1 MLRASSLSSTLP
13 SSRRALRR
21 CCLGYIPLVFGSTQA
36 RFFIRPADRNVEI
49 IVDAQERKD
58 VSRKYASQARL
69 ARSKAPGKD
78 GSHLVTEDTKGE
90 YVAQIERL
98 VRDPPSYPAPPYRR
112 LPLKPLQWG
121 NKRKATLYPNSKPPQ
136 SPSEDDAEGEDQ
148 EALDITPPNPDTPY
162 YHHLHVLASTQ
173 SETEAWASYTQ
184 LLKLP
189 TPESFPADVPIALP
203 NLHRLCRLLS
213 RSKPKNRTV
222 FLRLLSVMYLIYR
235 SGGQLQVFHW
245 NALIDCAG
253 KGLRKPRM
261 EDFKLALDVFTD
273 MITGKPPG
281 ATYSPSEYRA
291 MPGLGQPIEPDIVTY
306 TTLLNIAAKT
316 LQGHA
321 LRQAT
326 SLLRSSGLAP
336 NRITHLCLM
345 AYYTS
350 TRDLNGVRS
359 TLIQM
364 HSRGLELGIDG
375 ANSCMWAYAHR
386 RLDIVRDIY
395 RILRH
400 SIIPEPNVEE
410 IASLK
415 RKLEEE
421 ETIII
426 PEGMRPNE
434 ITFTSMIQCMAY
446 NGDLDAALDAFY
458 DMMTTDNVEVG
469 AALQPDADGVLKP
482 VPYNATHAIYRALFL
497 GFARHGDHMV
507 DGLASRL
514 QQKRPWSLDALQSI
528 YDTFI
533 MMPGDD
539 VPTKT
544 TIYWLM
550 VAFNKVSGQDL
561 VCMRQV
567 WTEMVER
574 FNGPWGGPD
583 NRLQRMHRSLD
594 LPDEEAKSY
603 LQELEHYSD
612 NSGGWRE
619 SDWL

>member
-1 MLRASSLSSTLP
+1 MLKASSLSSTLP
-13 SSRRALRR
+13 SSRRALRI
-21 CCLGYIPLVFGSTQA
+21 CYLGYIPLVFGWTQ
-36 RFFIRPADRNVEI
+36 IRSFVRPTDRNVEI
-49 IVDAQERKD
+49 IVDAQERKK

-69 ARSKAPGKD
+69 ERSTTPGKG
-78 GSHLVTEDTKGE
+78 GSRSVTNDSQGE
-90 YVAQIERL
+90 YVAQMERL

-121 NKRKATLYPNSKPPQ
+121 IKKKVMSHPRCNFPHSA
-136 SPSEDDAEGEDQ
+136 SEDEADGGEGQ
-148 EALDITPPNPDTPY
+148 DITPPNPDIPY

-189 TPESFPADVPIALP
+189 APESFPENIPIPFP

-213 RSKPKNRTV
+213 RSKPKNRTL

-281 ATYSPSEYRA
+281 ATYSPSEYRV
-291 MPGLGQPIEPDIVTY
+291 MSGLGEPIQPDIITY

-321 LRQAT
+321 LRQAI
-326 SLLRSSGLAP
+326 SLLRSSGLSP

-350 TRDLNGVRS
+350 TRDLNGIRG

-375 ANSCMWAYAHR
+375 VNSCMWAFAHR

-400 SIIPEPNVEE
+400 SISPEPNVEE

-415 RKLEEE
+415 QKLQEE
-421 ETIII
+421 ETILI
-426 PEGMRPNE
+426 PEGMRPNK
-434 ITFTSMIQCMAY
+434 ITFTSMVQCMSY
-446 NGDLDAALDAFY
+446 NGDLDAALDTFY

-469 AALQPDADGVLKP
+469 AVLQPNTDGMLKP
-482 VPYNATHAIYRALFL
+482 VPYNATHAIYRAFFL
-497 GFARHGDHMV
+497 GFARHGDHML

-514 QQKRPWSLDALQSI
+514 QQKRPWSFDALQSI

-533 MMPGDD
+533 IMPGDD

-550 VAFNKVSGQDL
+550 VAFNKVSGRDL
-561 VCMRQV
+561 ACMRQV

-574 FNGPWGGPD
+574 FHGPWGGPD
-583 NRLQRMHRSLD
+583 NRLQRMHRSLA
-594 LPDEEAKSY
+594 LPDEEAGKY

>member
-1 MLRASSLSSTLP
+1 MTAFLRDFIYAESVFAELYTAITPSSSSKMLPWLYPPCVRFEPGSLLHTTGRPQRRNHRRRAGTQRRFTEICKSGSAGAVKGSWEGRESPRHGGRQRRIRGTTRTTCPGSSFISCPATSSASSEASSVEKQKQ
-13 SSRRALRR
+13 
-21 CCLGYIPLVFGSTQA
+21 GY
-36 RFFIRPADRNVEI
+36 
-49 IVDAQERKD
+49 
-58 VSRKYASQARL
+58 
-69 ARSKAPGKD
+69 
-78 GSHLVTEDTKGE
+78 
-90 YVAQIERL
+90 
-98 VRDPPSYPAPPYRR
+98 PY
-112 LPLKPLQWG
+112 LNFKL
-121 NKRKATLYPNSKPPQ
+121 PQ
-136 SPSEDDAEGEDQ
+136 SPSEDDAEGEP
-148 EALDITPPNPDTPY
+148 LDITPPNPDTPY

-189 TPESFPADVPIALP
+189 TPEGFPEDVPIALS

-235 SGGQLQVFHW
+235 SGGQLRVFHW

-291 MPGLGQPIEPDIVTY
+291 MPDLGQPIQPDIVTY

-375 ANSCMWAYAHR
+375 ANSCIWAYAHR

-400 SIIPEPNVEE
+400 SIFPEPNAEE
-410 IASLK
+410 VTSLK
-415 RKLEEE
+415 RKLQEE
-421 ETIII
+421 ETILI
-426 PEGMRPNE
+426 PEGMLAER
-434 ITFTSMIQCMAY
+434 
-446 NGDLDAALDAFY
+446 
-458 DMMTTDNVEVG
+458 DNIHVDDSV
-469 AALQPDADGVLKP
+469 
-482 VPYNATHAIYRALFL
+482 
-497 GFARHGDHMV
+497 HG
-507 DGLASRL
+507 L
-514 QQKRPWSLDALQSI
+514 
-528 YDTFI
+528 
-533 MMPGDD
+533 
-539 VPTKT
+539 
-544 TIYWLM
+544 
-550 VAFNKVSGQDL
+550 
-561 VCMRQV
+561 
-567 WTEMVER
+567 
-574 FNGPWGGPD
+574 
-583 NRLQRMHRSLD
+583 
-594 LPDEEAKSY
+594 
-603 LQELEHYSD
+603 
-612 NSGGWRE
+612 
-619 SDWL
+619 